1 MNIVFKNSLK
11 NIFGKPFRTLLVVFA
26 IFMCSLCAL
35 LCFDLGDSITKVLTT
50 FMGNISRADFI
61 VMAASDVSK
70 LPDGFPEADT
80 MIIVANS
87 ETLYKKI
94 DGEYCYVT
102 TESLRIYGL
111 DPKDAESME
120 FLPPLDI
127 KDGEMYITKKFA
139 ENYGYKEGDKITV
152 HDRAKKEVE
161 LTIGGLLPADMKNPL
176 IAGSSGVVNLNTS
189 TTLSCGYQDAD
200 MLLVDLKDNTK
211 IKEAKKMI
219 EEKYPTATYTDLYL
233 SDSDNAMVNELKAVF
248 MLMFVVAFLLVIFVT
263 ASICN
268 RIVSE
273 RMPYIGTLRSLG
285 MSTARTARILLLE
298 NVLYALF
305 GSIPATVLY
314 SFIRLPILNLLFN
327 TGSDDIKLEFPP
339 YPVVLV
345 AGIIIGAVLI
355 ECLIPLKAILKALK
369 TSIRDIIFDNRDTAY
384 RFSKSSLIIGLV
396 FVVAAIVT
404 FFFRKNIIGAT
415 FCILSS
421 VVALALLFPRILKA
435 VTGLIRK
442 IAEKSGNTAWS
453 LAATETISRK
463 STVGSGVLS
472 ATAAAM
478 CIVVYALAGGLS
490 DSVSGIAY
498 NCDVVMETQKAAKY
512 YSYIDNVEGVTDTEM
527 IYSSPA
533 TVWFNDETVDSY
545 VEFFS
550 LPEGGFKYFTG
561 FEQLPE
567 SLENGS
573 IAVTKTLA
581 NKYNLHVGDTLKV
594 TIGPDYL
601 LPMEEEFKV
610 ADIVETNYYGGGK
623 VNILVSPGDYK
634 RLFNDMPGLLLMNS
648 SDPDALK
655 NTLETYGKN
664 TYNKLST
671 KDELIEELESDN
683 AKTIAITTA
692 IMAISI
698 GMTAIGMIS
707 NQLLGFEGRKKECAV
722 MLSTAMNKR
731 KLSGILFK
739 EVLIASMTASA
750 TGTIIGT
757 LMTVVLNAAL
767 MSAQTMSMEV
777 NFEPLKMLVFFAVMT
792 VAFTA
797 TVLFP
802 IKNLRKMKI
811 SEQIKYE

>member
-1 MNIVFKNSLK
+1 MNIVLKNSLK

-50 FMGNISRADFI
+50 FMGNVSRADFI
-61 VMAASDVSK
+61 LMARSDVSE

-80 MIIVANS
+80 MIIVGNS
-87 ETLYKKI
+87 EKLYKKI

-102 TESLRIYGL
+102 TETLRIFGL
-111 DPKDAESME
+111 DTKDAADME
-120 FLPPLDI
+120 FLPSLDI
-127 KDGEMYITKKFA
+127 KDGEVYINKKFA
-139 ENYGYKEGDKITV
+139 DAYGYKEGDKIIL
-152 HDRAKKEVE
+152 HDRAKEEVE
-161 LTIGGLLPADMKNPL
+161 LTIGGLLPENIKNPL
-176 IAGSSGVVNLNTS
+176 ITGYSAVVNLNTS
-189 TTLSCGYQDAD
+189 KTLCCGYQDAD
-200 MLLVDLKDNTK
+200 MLLVDLKDNSK
-211 IKEAKKMI
+211 IEEAKKLI
-219 EEKYPTATYTDLYL
+219 EDKYPTASFTDLYL
-233 SDSDNAMVNELKAVF
+233 TESDQAMVYELKAVF

-285 MSTARTARILLLE
+285 MSSARTARILLLE
-298 NVLYALF
+298 NVLYSLF
-305 GSIPATVLY
+305 GSVPATILY

-339 YPVVLV
+339 YPAALV
-345 AGIIIGAVLI
+345 AAIILGAALI
-355 ECLIPLKAILKALK
+355 ECLIPLRAILKALK

-384 RFSKSSLIIGLV
+384 RFSKTSLVIGLIALA
-396 FVVAAIVT
+396 AAIVT
-404 FFFRKNIIGAT
+404 FIFRKNLVVAT
-415 FCILSS
+415 LCILSS

-435 VTGLIRK
+435 VTGLIGK
-442 IAEKSGNTAWS
+442 IAEKSGNAAWS

-498 NCDVVMETQKAAKY
+498 DSDVVMETAQQAKY
-512 YSYIDNVEGVTDTEM
+512 YTYINHIEGVTDTEM
-527 IYSSPA
+527 INSSSSTVRIKDDA
-533 TVWFNDETVDSY
+533 TDSY
-545 VEFFS
+545 VKFFS
-550 LPEGGFKYFTG
+550 LPDGGYKYFTG
-561 FEQLPE
+561 VEDLPE

-573 IAVTKTLA
+573 VAITKTLA
-581 NKYNLHVGDTLKV
+581 NKYNLKVGDTFNI
-594 TIGPDYL
+594 TIGADYL
-601 LPMEEEFKV
+601 IPMEEEFKV
-610 ADIVETNYYGGGK
+610 AKIVNTNYYSGGT
-623 VNILVSPGDYK
+623 VVMMISPGDYK
-634 RLFNDMPGLLLMNS
+634 KLFNDMPGMILIKC
-648 SDPDALK
+648 SDPDAVK
-655 NTLETYGKN
+655 NTIETYASDS
-664 TYNKLST
+664 YLKLST
-671 KDELIEELESDN
+671 KEELIEELESDN
-683 AKTIAITTA
+683 AKTVAVTTA

-722 MLSTAMNKR
+722 MLSTSMNKR
-731 KLSGILFK
+731 KLSGILLK
-739 EVLIASMTASA
+739 EVLIASTTASA
-750 TGTIIGT
+750 TGTIVGT

-767 MSAQTMSMEV
+767 MSAQTVTMEV
-777 NFEPLKMLVFFAVMT
+777 NFEPVKMLVFFTVMAA
-792 VAFTA
+792 AFTA

-802 IKNLRKMKI
+802 IRNLRKMKI